1 MLTVVGPP
9 GSAPDAAAREL
20 VGRIGLALGQPIVVE
35 NMPGAGGIIGMQKA
49 RSAAPDG
56 YRFVFTHN
64 GAVVIN
70 PSLFKTLS
78 YDPVADFDPVSLVY
92 TTPMILVA
100 SASLGVDRLDQL
112 LALVRRKP
120 GALMYGSAGVGTPP
134 HVFMEQLKAATSMSI
149 DHVPFKGSNGLVQ
162 GLMGDQ
168 VGVGMESATALM
180 PLIESGKVRVL
191 AVSGNSR
198 MEILPQVPTFTEL
211 GVPDIG
217 LAWLAIMAPKG
228 TPAEA
233 IAAVSR
239 EVTRVLELPDLRR
252 NWIAVGRK
260 LVGGPPDIL
269 ADVSGPSCRAGAAS
283 SSARQSAPNRVTRRK
298 YHERFPFAPPGH
310 APGRNRPGHRQLRSH
325 EGLVP
330 GDARRRNLHSS
341 TPPPMSP
348 GRDRG
353 AVCPS
358 RRACASSDCTPNI
371 PTRT

>member
-1 MLTVVGPP
+1 MTYASFRRNETPANLPRKVLLLSALAACAALAFGHAAGAEPWPSRPIMLTVVGPA

-70 PSLFKTLS
+70 PALFKTLS
-78 YDPVADFDPVSLVY
+78 YDPVADFDPASLVL
-92 TTPMILVA
+92 TSPMILVA

-112 LALVRRKP
+112 LALAKRQP
-120 GALMYGSAGVGTPP
+120 GAVMYGSPGVGTPP
-134 HVFMEQLKAATSMSI
+134 HVFVEQLKAATSLSI
-149 DHVPFKGSNGLVQ
+149 DHVPFKGSNGMVQ
-162 GLMGDQ
+162 GLMSDQ

-180 PLIESGKVRVL
+180 PLIQSGKVRVL
-191 AVSGNSR
+191 AVSGDSR
-198 MEILPQVPTFTEL
+198 LEILPQVPTFSEL

-252 NWIAVGRK
+252 SWIAVGRK

-269 ADVSGPSCRAGAAS
+269 ADRIRTELPRWRSVIERAAI
-283 SSARQSAPNRVTRRK
+283 
-298 YHERFPFAPPGH
+298 
-310 APGRNRPGHRQLRSH
+310 
-325 EGLVP
+325 
-330 GDARRRNLHSS
+330 
-341 TPPPMSP
+341 SP
-348 GRDRG
+348 E
-353 AVCPS
+353 
-358 RRACASSDCTPNI
+358 
-371 PTRT
+371 